1 MQLTDLK
8 ENWND
13 TREKL
18 KLKFGILI
26 NSDLNLVD
34 GKESEL
40 FGKLEMKLGRSREE
54 LLKII
59 SEFK

>member
-1 MQLTDLK
+1 MQITDLK
-8 ENWND
+8 ENWNE

-40 FGKLEMKLGRSREE
+40 FGKLEIKLGRSREE

-59 SEFK
+59 SDFK

>member
-1 MQLTDLK
+1 MQITDLK
-8 ENWND
+8 ENWNE

-40 FGKLEMKLGRSREE
+40 FGKLEIKLGRTREE

-59 SEFK
+59 SDFK

>member
-1 MQLTDLK
+1 MQLNELK
-8 ENWND
+8 ENWNE

-18 KLKFGILI
+18 KQKFGILI

-40 FGKLEMKLGRSREE
+40 FGKLEIKLGRSREE

>member
-8 ENWND
+8 ENWD
-13 TREKL
+13 ETREKL

-40 FGKLEMKLGRSREE
+40 FGKLEIKLGRSREE

-59 SEFK
+59 SDFK